1 MGKINLLDEHTIQKI
16 AAGEVIERPA
26 SVIKELIEN
35 SFDANAKNIVIE
47 TSTGGKKLL
56 RILDDGTGIA
66 EEDLNLAFYPHATS
80 KLENIEDLY
89 EIGSYGF
96 RGEALASIAQVSKV
110 NLVSKTSDQL
120 TGFRLYVEDGQVLSK
135 EETAFP
141 TGTLIEVQEL
151 FYNMPVRKNF
161 LKSDTSENGAIS
173 DVIVKAALSKPSISV
188 KYIRDG
194 KQVFH
199 AKGGQTLNE
208 RIYTLLGKDFSEN
221 FIYFEE
227 EFEGLKIRGAFSNNR
242 LYRGLRTHQYL
253 FVNERPIFS
262 GAISKA
268 VENNYKS
275 LIPLGKFPCF
285 VLFLDIP
292 TQEIDVN
299 IHPNKK
305 EIKFMNLDQIIRLLV
320 HSIQKRLQHNTRLE
334 TANLFAKRSEE
345 ETSTVTIQS
354 QESNNIVY
362 KDYTSDENS
371 FSTRDFISKP
381 EKLNNLDNIENIGK
395 EEQKTLHAK
404 DLLSKVI
411 GIATNN
417 EECENQW
424 DTAKNNN
431 SYENRED
438 IDNLPITYEKQQNY
452 FEEIDSIKAEK
463 TVPEIIK
470 LLSESIYIGSIF
482 KTYLLFENHNADAV
496 LLLDQHAA
504 HERILYE
511 KFSKAYYAQKVEIQQ
526 LIEPEIIT
534 LSDKDKSTVLQ
545 HTEELKQMGFDI
557 EDFGGLEVALRGV
570 PILFGQPKDKNFFIN
585 ILDSIQTGQSY
596 EFNVEKIMKKSCVNA
611 IKAGYVLREG
621 DVQAI
626 IRELKDCDMPE
637 TCPHGRPVVVK
648 VRRADF
654 EKAFL
659 RI

>member
-1 MGKINLLDEHTIQKI
+1 MAKINLLDEHTIQKI

-35 SFDANAKNIVIE
+35 SFDAGAKNIVVE
-47 TSTGGKKLL
+47 TAAGGKKLL

-66 EEDLNLAFYPHATS
+66 EDDLDLDFHPHATS
-80 KLENIEDLY
+80 KLEHMEDLY

-96 RGEALASIAQVSKV
+96 RGEALSSIAQVSKV
-110 NLVSKTSDQL
+110 NLISKTSDQL
-120 TGFRLYVEDGQVLSK
+120 TGFRLYVEDGKVLSK

-161 LKSDTSENGAIS
+161 LKSDSSENGAIS
-173 DVIVKAALSKPSISV
+173 DAIVKAALSKPAISI

-194 KQVFH
+194 KPVFH
-199 AKGGQTLNE
+199 AGENQTLNE

-221 FIYFEE
+221 FIYFEDKYE
-227 EFEGLKIRGAFSNNR
+227 NLKIRGAFSNNR

-253 FVNERPIFS
+253 FVNDRPIFS

-268 VENNYKS
+268 IENNYKS

-292 TQEIDVN
+292 AQEIDVN

-305 EIKFMNLDQIIRLLV
+305 EIKFMNPDQIIRLLV
-320 HSIQKRLQHNTRLE
+320 HSIRKRLQDNTRLE
-334 TANLFAKRSEE
+334 SVNLFTKKTKEDPSC
-345 ETSTVTIQS
+345 VKS
-354 QESNNIVY
+354 QENDNIIY

-371 FSTRDFISKP
+371 FSVHESNS
-381 EKLNNLDNIENIGK
+381 EKENIDITENEEKK
-395 EEQKTLHAK
+395 EIIQAK
-404 DLLSKVI
+404 DLLSKVT
-411 GIATNN
+411 GIMA
-417 EECENQW
+417 EEISKEDDER
-424 DTAKNNN
+424 DTSEINN
-431 SYENRED
+431 SYENQEEG
-438 IDNLPITYEKQQNY
+438 DNPPLVYEKQQNY
-452 FEEIDSIKAEK
+452 FENVDNIQSEK
-463 TVPEIIK
+463 KIPEIIK
-470 LLSESIYIGSIF
+470 SLSESIYIGSVF
-482 KTYLLFENHNADAV
+482 KTYLLFENHTEDTI

-511 KFSKAYYAQKVEIQQ
+511 KFSKAYYAQKIEIQQ

-545 HTEELKQMGFDI
+545 HIGELKQMGFDI
-557 EDFGGLEVALRGV
+557 EDFGGLDIALRGV
-570 PILFGQPKDKNFFIN
+570 PVLFGQPKDKNFFVN
-585 ILDSIQTGQSY
+585 ILDSIQVGHTY

-626 IRELKDCDMPE
+626 ILGLKECDMPE

-648 VRRADF
+648 VRRSDF

-659 RI
+659 RS

>member
-1 MGKINLLDEHTIQKI
+1 MAKINLLDEHTIQKI

-35 SFDANAKNIVIE
+35 SFDAGAKNIVIE
-47 TSTGGKKLL
+47 TAAGGKKLL

-66 EEDLNLAFYPHATS
+66 EDDLDLAFHPHATS
-80 KLENIEDLY
+80 KLEHMEDLY

-96 RGEALASIAQVSKV
+96 RGEALSSIAQVSKV
-110 NLVSKTSDQL
+110 NLISKTSDQL
-120 TGFRLYVEDGQVLSK
+120 TGFRLYVEDGKVLSK

-161 LKSDTSENGAIS
+161 LKSDSSENGAIS
-173 DVIVKAALSKPSISV
+173 DAIVKAALSKPAISV

-194 KQVFH
+194 KPVFH
-199 AKGGQTLNE
+199 AGENQTLNE

-221 FIYFEE
+221 FIYFEDE
-227 EFEGLKIRGAFSNNR
+227 YENLKIRGAFSNNR

-253 FVNERPIFS
+253 FVNDRPIFS

-268 VENNYKS
+268 IENNYKS

-292 TQEIDVN
+292 AQEIDVN

-305 EIKFMNLDQIIRLLV
+305 EIKFMDPDQIIRLLV
-320 HSIQKRLQHNTRLE
+320 HSIRKRLQDNTRLE
-334 TANLFAKRSEE
+334 SVNLFTKKTKEDPSC
-345 ETSTVTIQS
+345 VKPQG
-354 QESNNIVY
+354 NDNIIY

-371 FSTRDFISKP
+371 FSVHESNS
-381 EKLNNLDNIENIGK
+381 EKENIDITENEEKK
-395 EEQKTLHAK
+395 EIIQAK

-411 GIATNN
+411 GLMTEGISKEDDDEPNTS
-417 EECENQW
+417 EI
-424 DTAKNNN
+424 NN
-431 SYENRED
+431 SYENQKEGD
-438 IDNLPITYEKQQNY
+438 KPPLVYEKQQNY
-452 FEEIDSIKAEK
+452 FENIDNIQSEK
-463 TVPEIIK
+463 KIPEIIK
-470 LLSESIYIGSIF
+470 SLSESIYIGSVF
-482 KTYLLFENHNADAV
+482 KTYLLFENHTEDVV

-545 HTEELKQMGFDI
+545 HNEELKQMGFDI
-557 EDFGGLEVALRGV
+557 EDFGGLDIALRGV
-570 PILFGQPKDKNFFIN
+570 PVLFGQPKGKNFFLN
-585 ILDSIQTGQSY
+585 ILDSIQVGRTY

-626 IRELKDCDMPE
+626 ISGLKECDMPE

-648 VRRADF
+648 VHRSDF

-659 RI
+659 RS